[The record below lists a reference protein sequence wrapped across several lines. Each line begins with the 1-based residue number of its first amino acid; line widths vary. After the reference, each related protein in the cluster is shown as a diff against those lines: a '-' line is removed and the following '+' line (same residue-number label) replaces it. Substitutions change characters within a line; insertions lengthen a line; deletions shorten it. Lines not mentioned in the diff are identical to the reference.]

1 MISIIIPTY
10 NQRGFLTDA
19 INSAL
24 SQSYQ
29 DVEVIVVDD
38 NNPDTDARAKTE
50 QLMAVYADNPKVRY
64 LKHEHNKN
72 GSAARNTG
80 FKASKGEFIAFLD
93 DDDYWNP
100 EKLERQLAY
109 LQTHPQYDAVYT
121 YIIVNGA
128 QNPNNCYEGNIVV
141 EYLTNKVSLQ
151 TSCLLFTRKA
161 VETINGFDESFK
173 RHQDYEF
180 LIRYF
185 FAGFR
190 MGCLPEYLSY
200 MNSVGGNRLSG
211 TQLNELKA
219 RFLQIFD
226 SQLNY
231 LEKQKK
237 GTKKTIIV
245 ANYVKNFESHVA
257 SKNYKLAWG
266 IFKNYFPMAPFVFI
280 SQCAMLLKNSIKR
293 KLSKRRNIN

>member
-1 MISIIIPTY
+1 MISVIIPTY
-10 NQRGFLTDA
+10 NQRGFLTKA
-19 INSAL
+19 IDSVLA
-24 SQSYQ
+24 QTYQ
-29 DVEVIVVDD
+29 DVEIIVVDD
-38 NNPDTDARAKTE
+38 NNPDTEARKSTE
-50 QLMAVYADNPKVRY
+50 AVMAEYKDNSKVRY
-64 LKHEHNKN
+64 LRHEVNKN

-80 FKASKGEFIAFLD
+80 FRASKGEYVAFLD

-100 EKLERQLAY
+100 QKLEKQLAY
-109 LQTHPQYDAVYT
+109 LQMHPEYDAVYT

-128 QNPNNCYEGNIVV
+128 QNPNNCREGNIVV

-161 VETINGFDESFK
+161 VESINGFDESFR

-185 FAGFR
+185 FAGFK

-200 MNSVGGNRLSG
+200 MNSVGGNRMSG

-219 RFLQIFD
+219 RFLQTFD
-226 SQLNY
+226 NQLNY

-245 ANYVKNFESHVA
+245 ANYVKIFESHVA
-257 SKNYKLAWG
+257 RRNFRMAFD
-266 IFKNYFPMAPFVFI
+266 IFKKYFPMAPVVFI
-280 SQCAMLLKNSIKR
+280 KQCYMLLRNNIKR
-293 KLSKRRNIN
+293 KASRMKAI